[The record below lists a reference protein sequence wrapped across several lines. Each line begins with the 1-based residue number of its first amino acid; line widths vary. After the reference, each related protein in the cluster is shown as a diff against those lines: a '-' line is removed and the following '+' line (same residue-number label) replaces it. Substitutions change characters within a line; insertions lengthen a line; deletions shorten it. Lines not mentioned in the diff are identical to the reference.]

1 VTVIDR
7 FRLDGKVA
15 VITGASSGLGQGF
28 AQSFS
33 DAGAAVVLGARREDA
48 LTEVAQRIAAA
59 GGAVVA
65 HRTDVTDAQDCAA
78 LAGAATDAFGRLDI
92 LVNNARIGAAV
103 HALRETPEEFRGVIE
118 VNLLGAFFMAQACA
132 RLMSPGSSI
141 VNVASVLG
149 LVKSCAPQAFDV
161 RAWRA
166 IDQHER
172 SEGKRTGRPRVK
184 LVDDAALLA
193 VGRLAVTEQH
203 VAVDCGMSTR

>member
-1 VTVIDR
+1 MTVIDR

-65 HRTDVTDAQDCAA
+65 HRTAPHRTDVTDAQDCAA

-92 LVNNARIGAAV
+92 LVNNAGIGAAL
-103 HALRETPEEFRGVIE
+103 HALCETPEEFRGVIE
-118 VNLLGAFFMAQACA
+118 VSLLGAFFMAQACA

-184 LVDDAALLA
+184 LVDGAALLA
-193 VGRLAVTEQH
+193 VGRQAVT
-203 VAVDCGMSTR
+203 DDDIRRG